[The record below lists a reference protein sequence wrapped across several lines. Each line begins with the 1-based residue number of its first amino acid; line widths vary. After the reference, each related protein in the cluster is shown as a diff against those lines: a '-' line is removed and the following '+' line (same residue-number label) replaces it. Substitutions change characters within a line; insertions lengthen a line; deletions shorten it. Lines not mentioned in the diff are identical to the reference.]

1 MSKRNPTVAAGRF
14 VGTVV
19 RDTREQTGY
28 GFSGLTCDASDG
40 GGPLIVP
47 VVVDTLRSGDYSL
60 RGYEDQV
67 AVERKSLADLFGTLG
82 QGRGRFEREL
92 ERLSAFRFA
101 AVVVEAT
108 LPEVLLS
115 PPRHSDLNPK
125 AVIRSVLAWQQRM
138 PGVHWWFAGPRP
150 LAEALTFRVLERF
163 LKERLRESQP
173 NRKED

>member
-1 MSKRNPTVAAGRF
+1 MKRISTVRDGRF

-28 GFSGLTCDASDG
+28 GFASLTCDQADG

-47 VVVDTLRSGDYSL
+47 VEVGTLRSGDYSL

-67 AVERKSLADLFGTLG
+67 AVERKSLPDLFGTLG
-82 QGRGRFEREL
+82 QGRERFEREL
-92 ERLSAFRFA
+92 ERLAAFRFA

-115 PPRHSDLNPK
+115 PPRNSDLNPK
-125 AVIRSVLAWQQRM
+125 TVVRSVLAWQQRV
-138 PGVHWWFAGPRP
+138 PNVHWWFAGPRP
-150 LAEALTFRVLERF
+150 LAEALTFRVLDRF
-163 LKERLRESQP
+163 LKERLRESDP
-173 NRKED
+173 ST

>member
-1 MSKRNPTVAAGRF
+1 MKPKTVTDGRF
-14 VGTVV
+14 IGTVI

-28 GFSGLTCDASDG
+28 GFSSLTCDASDG

-47 VVVDTLRSGDYSL
+47 VEVDTLRSGDYSL

-67 AVERKSLADLFGTLG
+67 AVERKSLPDLFGTLG
-82 QGRGRFEREL
+82 QGRDRFEREL
-92 ERLSAFRFA
+92 ERLSFFRFA

-108 LPEVLLS
+108 LPDVLLS

-125 AVIRSVLAWQQRM
+125 TIVRSVLAWQQRM
-138 PGVHWWFAGPRP
+138 PNVHWWFAGPRP

-163 LKERLRESQP
+163 LKERLHESNP
-173 NRKED
+173 SS